1 MEKNLPQRK
10 NIRLKNYNYATL
22 GMYFITIC
30 IQDRIEI
37 LGKIRDKKIKL
48 TEQGIIA
55 QNYLESIEVVYD
67 GIKIDEYI
75 IMPNHIHMII
85 EINSQTGISVP
96 RIIKQYK
103 EIVTKQIGYSIWQ
116 KSYYEHVIRNEKE
129 YYKIKQYIQNNV
141 INWEEDKYFLKF
153 LRRTGE
159 HCSPLHD

>member
-1 MEKNLPQRK
+1 MKNNLPQRK
-10 NIRLKNYNYATL
+10 NIRLRNYNYATL

-37 LGKIRDKKIKL
+37 LGRIRDKKIKL

-67 GIKIDEYI
+67 GIKTDEYI

-85 EINSQTGISVP
+85 EINSPTGISIP

-103 EIVTKQIGYSIWQ
+103 EKVTKQIGYSIWQ

-141 INWEEDKYFLKF
+141 INWEEDKYF
-153 LRRTGE
+153 
-159 HCSPLHD
+159 